1 MLRRLFYLISMREEL
16 AKIIQGI
23 PHKDGD
29 RLPSVREIM
38 KAYGVSSNTVQA
50 ALKVLEKGALICRI
64 QGKGCFWTSGGVA
77 KIYERIPA
85 PKAKESAYDKVG
97 RLFREDWERGA
108 FRINEPL
115 PLMKELAQRYNV
127 SQAILRNFLN
137 AMVQKGTL
145 NRAGRF
151 YSFIRQQANEAPR
164 SLSEIIFVT
173 RCNSWGGFTAES
185 EREMDFLRMVYKK
198 AGAENYKLILLGMNE
213 KSGKLID
220 RSGKTRRLSDFPNAV
235 GAILSTLLIMQPLKL
250 LQQFAGI
257 KYPIAVWWEH
267 PMQSLPPRYLQK
279 DNWTFFNSTFGTA
292 PGRELGKYLIAHGI
306 HQVAYISPY
315 HDSSWSIDRLQGL
328 REAGLNII
336 DYTDSEF
343 ASPWDYKQIARS
355 KVEKFSVEAYA
366 RELLKQKM
374 ISLMGNKEYEQIPVV
389 CVNDDVA
396 NTLLE
401 MQEEGRIGKL
411 GALYSFDNSAE
422 SYMLRLPSYDFNTQA
437 LVDHMFYS
445 IANTDAFRMQRKIQQ
460 ILGQVVEK

>member
-1 MLRRLFYLISMREEL
+1 MGMREEL
-16 AKIIQGI
+16 AKIIQDI
-23 PHKDGD
+23 PHNDGD

-38 KAYGVSSNTVQA
+38 KAYGVSSSTVQS
-50 ALKVLEKGALICRI
+50 ALKMLEKASQICRI

-77 KIYERIPA
+77 KIYERHPA
-85 PKAKESAYDKVG
+85 PQARESAYDKVE
-97 RLFREDWERGA
+97 RLFREDWDRGT
-108 FRINEPL
+108 FRIDELL

-137 AMVQKGTL
+137 AMVQKGAL
-145 NRAGRF
+145 SRSGRH
-151 YSFIRQQANEAPR
+151 YSFIRNSKNEQPA

-198 AGAENYKLILLGMNE
+198 AGADNYKLILLGMNE
-213 KSGKLID
+213 NSGKLID
-220 RSGKTRRLSDFPNAV
+220 RSGKTRKLADYPNAV

-250 LQQFAGI
+250 MQQFAGI
-257 KYPIAVWWEH
+257 RYPIAVWWEQ
-267 PMQSLPPRYLQK
+267 PLQDIPLRYLQK
-279 DNWTFFNSTFGTA
+279 ENWTFFNSTFGTA
-292 PGRELGKYLIAHGI
+292 PGKEMGKFLIAHGVN
-306 HQVAYISPY
+306 QVAYFSPY

-328 REAGLNII
+328 RDAGLSVI

-355 KVEKFSVEAYA
+355 KVEKFSVEVYA

-374 ISLMGNKEYEQIPVV
+374 VSLMKNRDYEQVAIV

-396 NTLLE
+396 SALLE
-401 MQEEGRIGKL
+401 MQEEGRIEKL
-411 GALYSFDNSAE
+411 GPLYAFDNSAE

-445 IANTDAFRMQRKIQQ
+445 IANTDAFRMQRKVQQ